1 MTLET
6 LFKGRM
12 VDISGMM
19 ARLRDAA
26 KAEGLPFGERNM
38 TYNSRLAQELGKW
51 AEAKGDMEAFN
62 HAVFHAYFAE
72 GRNIGDADELIGI
85 VKTAGLDTEE
95 AQRVLKDRS
104 FKQAV
109 DDDWERS
116 RRMGIRAVPT
126 FVMKDQILVG
136 AQPEDALDE
145 FVRSGKGT
153 NF

>member
-1 MTLET
+1 MTLEA

-38 TYNSRLAQELGKW
+38 TYNSRLAQELSKW
-51 AEAKGDMEAFN
+51 AEAKGNIEAFN

-72 GRNIGDADELIGI
+72 GRNIGEVNELIE
-85 VKTAGLDTEE
+85 VAKAAGLDPEE
-95 AQRVLKDRS
+95 AQQVLKERS
-104 FKQAV
+104 FERAV
-109 DDDWERS
+109 DGDWERS

-126 FVMKDQILVG
+126 FVMNDQILVG
-136 AQPEDALDE
+136 AQPEAALDE
-145 FVRSGKGT
+145 FIRSGMRH
-153 NF
+153 